1 MKCSCPE
8 QRFEE
13 LNQDCR
19 GRRVGNA
26 LFAALAAVF
35 WLLILNG
42 CTAFEINTKTRTL
55 SESGFVARVPET
67 PRQREAYAALPPY
80 KLHRGVVKGNVF
92 YAYKD
97 EKNGVAYIGTEAEYQ
112 RYMEKARRLV
122 AAFEMTEEKMVAHDM
137 DNDLV
142 NALVWLVGRFRSVEP
157 ARLTRPQIR

>member
-13 LNQDCR
+13 RNRECR

-26 LFAALAAVF
+26 FFAALATACG
-35 WLLILNG
+35 LLILNG
-42 CTAFEINTKTRTL
+42 CTAFEISTKTRTL

-67 PRQREAYAALPPY
+67 PGQRETYAALPPY

-97 EKNGVAYIGTEAEYQ
+97 EKNGVAYIGTEAEYE
-112 RYMEKARRLV
+112 RYMERARRLI
-122 AAFEMTEEKMVAHDM
+122 AAYETTEEKMVAHDM
-137 DNDLV
+137 DNDLQWRWYGSWSDYGAA
-142 NALVWLVGRFRSVEP
+142 NPRE
-157 ARLTRPQIR
+157 